1 MEISFYYISLGQLI
15 GSFLR
20 FLPDRTYLEIM
31 YRRYHKTKL
40 HLSAPEKFT
49 EKLQWLK
56 LHDRRPL
63 YTKLVDKY
71 EVKKIVS
78 DQIGS
83 KYVVPLLGVWDTP
96 EAINWEKLPEK
107 FVVKTTHYGGSSGVI
122 VCKSKKKLDIPQAI
136 VKLQRNLKQNAFLFG
151 REWPYKGVRPRIIA
165 EQLIEIEGVNDIPDY
180 KWYCF
185 DGKPT
190 YCQVIQ
196 NRSKH
201 ETIDFFDANWQH
213 CDFVGLNSKA
223 NNANQLPRRPIC
235 LREQIEIAS
244 QLSKGIPFVRIDL
257 YEAKGKVYF
266 GEFTFYPGSGFGS
279 FRPPEFDFVLGKMI
293 DLTMA

>member
-1 MEISFYYISLGQLI
+1 MEVGCYNITLGQLT
-15 GSFLR
+15 GRFLR
-20 FLPDRTYLEIM
+20 FLPDHTYLEIM

-40 HLSAPEKFT
+40 HLATPEKFT

-71 EVKKIVS
+71 EVKQIVS
-78 DQIGS
+78 NLIGS

-122 VCKSKKKLDIPQAI
+122 VCKSKTKLDIPQTVA
-136 VKLQRNLKQNAFLFG
+136 KLQRNLKLNAYLYG
-151 REWPYKGVRPRIIA
+151 REWPYKGVRPRIIV

-185 DGKPT
+185 NGKPT

-196 NRSKH
+196 NRSEH
-201 ETIDFFDANWQH
+201 ETIDFFDTNWQH
-213 CDFVGLNSKA
+213 CDFVGLNPKA
-223 NNANQLPRRPIC
+223 NNANQIPRQPKC
-235 LREQIEIAS
+235 LREQIEIAT

-257 YEAKGKVYF
+257 YEAKDKVYF
-266 GEFTFYPGSGFGS
+266 GEYTFYPGSGLGS
-279 FRPPEFDFVLGKMI
+279 FRPSEFDYVLGKMI
-293 DLTMA
+293 DLTIA